1 MVVWE
6 LEVAGSVWIDIIM
19 GMYAYM
25 GRYIR
30 FGVNEIQLQLKGCKM
45 WYACTWMGVCQVWPH
60 TRTCTYT
67 HTACTYIQ
75 KRERGRGREK
85 INVVEAD
92 AFPGSLYS
100 SPLHRCWGEWQEHC
114 G

>member
-25 GRYIR
+25 GRYVR

-45 WYACTWMGVCQVWPH
+45 WYACTWMGVCKCGH
-60 TRTCTYT
+60 THAHAHT
-67 HTACTYIQ
+67 HTLHAHTYR
-75 KRERGRGREK
+75 REREGEGEK
-85 INVVEAD
+85 
-92 AFPGSLYS
+92 
-100 SPLHRCWGEWQEHC
+100 R
-114 G
+114 